1 MKKRPVLAVIL
12 ATASAGALPG
22 LYGPDPDAQRAPQD
36 STAAPVIPTTPADV
50 ERALVKVS
58 REYEQARQRLQ
69 RLQRNTKQADAQTL
83 AYGRALVRKTRAGL
97 LPVGGGFQSLV
108 DHATAL
114 ERLRRAVARA
124 LSHQRSLEQRRGD
137 LGRELEKLRNQRSQL
152 EAQRQALSQA
162 STALA
167 AAQDRALAFERA
179 FSSSGPSSH
188 TAVYGAG
195 VGPMDPAELAAGFAA
210 MKGRLPFP
218 LPGRTEVLPARRP
231 GSDGPGLE
239 MRAPTGSPVRAVY
252 SGRVAFA
259 DEYAAYGK
267 TVIIDHGN
275 RYYTVTGSLQEL
287 GVSAGEELVAGARI
301 GTVGGTGR
309 GAGIYFE
316 IRHGVQTIDPGEWF
330 GI

>member
-1 MKKRPVLAVIL
+1 
-12 ATASAGALPG
+12 
-22 LYGPDPDAQRAPQD
+22 
-36 STAAPVIPTTPADV
+36 V

-58 REYEQARQRLQ
+58 REHEQARQRLQ
-69 RLQRNTKQADAQTL
+69 RVQQRSKQAAAQTL

-97 LPVGGGFQSLV
+97 LPVGGGFQALV

-114 ERLRRAVARA
+114 ERLRRTVARGLA
-124 LSHQRSLEQRRGD
+124 HQRSLEQRRAEIGH
-137 LGRELEKLRNQRSQL
+137 ELETLRDRRAQL

-195 VGPMDPAELAAGFAA
+195 VGPADPAELAAGFTA

-239 MRAPTGSPVRAVY
+239 MHAPTGSPVRAVY

-267 TVIIDHGN
+267 TVIIDHGD
-275 RYYTVTGSLQEL
+275 RYYTVTGNLQEL
-287 GVSAGEELVAGARI
+287 GVSAGEDLAAGARI
-301 GTVGGTGR
+301 GTVGGIGR
-309 GAGIYFE
+309 AAGIYFE
-316 IRHGVQTIDPGEWF
+316 IRHGVATIEPGEWF